1 MAENTFQ
8 VTISTPDGIVY
19 NGNATMLVMTTT
31 GGQLGLMA
39 NHQPLIASLAIN
51 AILIKH
57 QDTGE
62 GDERVAVNGGFIEF
76 HGNVAT
82 IAASSAEL
90 PENIDVARAES
101 AKERSE
107 AMIKKAQ
114 ETKDTAALNRA
125 EVHLRRAINRLHLS
139 GK

>member
-19 NGNATMLVMTTT
+19 DGNATMLVMTTT

-39 NHQPLIASLAIN
+39 NHQPLIASLAID
-51 AILIKH
+51 ALLIKH
-57 QDTGE
+57 QDSDKE
-62 GDERVAVNGGFIEF
+62 DERVAVNGGFIEF
-76 HGNVAT
+76 PGNVAT

-90 PENIDVARAES
+90 PEDIDVARAQS

-107 AMIKKAQ
+107 ALIKKAR
-114 ETKDTAALNRA
+114 EAKDADALDRA

-139 GK
+139 RK